1 MFLVGIKSNESPG
14 LHDID
19 VTALHSRGEMRV
31 KKEEKNFWKVK

>member
-31 KKEEKNFWKVK
+31 KKRGEKLLKG